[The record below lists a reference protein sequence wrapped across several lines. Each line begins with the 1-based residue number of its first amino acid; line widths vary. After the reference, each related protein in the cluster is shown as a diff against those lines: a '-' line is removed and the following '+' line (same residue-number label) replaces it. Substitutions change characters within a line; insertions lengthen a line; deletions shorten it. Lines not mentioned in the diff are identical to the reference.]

1 MNGYN
6 FTENVRRVL
15 AAAREEATYLHHEY
29 VGTEHML
36 LALLRRGEG
45 AALKILEQLQ
55 VDADSLPAKMEAML
69 KPGTSN
75 AGPDLP
81 YSNRAKTAL
90 ELSMK
95 EARELGHEYVGTEHL
110 LLGLVREEKGVAAQ
124 VLGGNEARHHHAL
137 GLRRRR
143 RGQGEIQRGDLLAV
157 AVGDRPDHFRVD
169 VAAVV
174 ERPVN
179 LTALVLG
186 ADEVEHAVRARILTG
201 HDHRSIE
208 TT

>member
-15 AAAREEATYLHHEY
+15 AAAREEATHLHHEY

-45 AALKILEQLQ
+45 AALKILEELQ
-55 VDADSLPAKMEAML
+55 VDADSLPAKIEAML

-124 VLGGNEARHHHAL
+124 VLGAAGVTLDAARAKTL
-137 GLRRRR
+137 EL
-143 RGQGEIQRGDLLAV
+143 
-157 AVGDRPDHFRVD
+157 VGSPTI
-169 VAAVV
+169 AWQ
-174 ERPVN
+174 
-179 LTALVLG
+179 
-186 ADEVEHAVRARILTG
+186 
-201 HDHRSIE
+201 HRSTPAPTPADRREPTLIVIE
-208 TT
+208 VRYDGGWTHRREFRTAGEAMAFLAAR

>member
-6 FTENVRRVL
+6 FTENVRMVL
-15 AAAREEATYLHHEY
+15 AASRDEAAGLRHQY

-45 AALKILEQLQ
+45 AALKVLEELG
-55 VDADSLPAKMEAML
+55 VDADSLPPQINALL

-81 YSNRAKTAL
+81 YTNRAKTVL

-110 LLGLVREEKGVAAQ
+110 LLGLVREEKGIAAQ
-124 VLGGNEARHHHAL
+124 VLGGAGVTLDAARVKTLELLGSPTIAWGQRATATVSGQVDRRNPTLIVIEVRYDGGWTHRREFRTAGEAMAF
-137 GLRRRR
+137 
-143 RGQGEIQRGDLLAV
+143 LA
-157 AVGDRPDHFRVD
+157 
-169 VAAVV
+169 
-174 ERPVN
+174 
-179 LTALVLG
+179 
-186 ADEVEHAVRARILTG
+186 AR
-201 HDHRSIE
+201 
-208 TT
+208 

>member
-15 AAAREEATYLHHEY
+15 AAAREEATHLHHEY

-36 LALLRRGEG
+36 LALLRRGDG
-45 AALKILEQLQ
+45 AALKILEELH
-55 VDADSLPAKMEAML
+55 VDTDTMPAQIEAML

-81 YSNRAKTAL
+81 YTNRGKTVL
-90 ELSMK
+90 ELAMK

-124 VLGGNEARHHHAL
+124 VLGAAGVTLDAARAKTLELVGSPKLERHGRAIRALTPADRREPTLIVIEVRYDGGWTHRREFRTAGEAMAF
-137 GLRRRR
+137 
-143 RGQGEIQRGDLLAV
+143 LA
-157 AVGDRPDHFRVD
+157 
-169 VAAVV
+169 
-174 ERPVN
+174 
-179 LTALVLG
+179 
-186 ADEVEHAVRARILTG
+186 AR
-201 HDHRSIE
+201 
-208 TT
+208 